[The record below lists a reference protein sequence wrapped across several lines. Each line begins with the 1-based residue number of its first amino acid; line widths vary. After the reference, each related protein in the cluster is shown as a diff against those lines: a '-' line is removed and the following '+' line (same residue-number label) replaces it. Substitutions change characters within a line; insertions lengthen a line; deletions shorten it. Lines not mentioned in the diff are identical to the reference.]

1 MKLLKPERMTMKRRP
16 RLSRTLRRAVFA
28 AALLAFA
35 PAPGFTGGPGTAGVQ
50 VLKTD
55 MSPRA
60 AGMGGAFVAVADDVY
75 SANYNP
81 AGLGQLYFPET
92 SAMYL
97 SGFDDSKL
105 QFLAFGMPLPIQGL
119 AGMDK
124 PGLAISAIFS
134 DSGKF
139 VYTNTDDVGHPLTMD
154 AESTRVIALSYAEK
168 VYSNEVNLEGYNAK
182 IEQYLG
188 LSVKYISSE
197 LLETYSASALAFD
210 GGWLAR
216 DPNLGLTL
224 GASIS
229 NFGSGIKYFRELT
242 PLPTTLRLGISY
254 QRPTVM
260 SQSILLSLEY
270 DHYLNES
277 LKSLRAGLEYHFQ
290 EIFNFRLGYR
300 GLEDNRGPTFGL
312 GIHYE
317 NFALDVGMSV
327 GGEVFNTTQVAFA
340 YKFAGWRTAEYKAK
354 MQYRDREEAAPK
366 PAKAKPAAKEPV
378 KPAKPAKPQKKDTDF
393 FWIY

>member
-1 MKLLKPERMTMKRRP
+1 MKLLKPEKMTLKHRQ
-16 RLSRTLRRAVFA
+16 RLLQTLRRAVFP
-28 AALLAFA
+28 AALLTFA
-35 PAPGFTGGPGTAGVQ
+35 QAPVLAGGPGSAGVQ
-50 VLKTD
+50 ILKTD

-81 AGLGQLYFPET
+81 AGLGQLYFPEA

-105 QFLAFGMPLPIQGL
+105 QFLAFGMPLPIQGF

-139 VYTNTDDVGHPLTMD
+139 VYTNTDDASHPLTMD
-154 AESTRVIALSYAEK
+154 AESTRVLSLSYAEK
-168 VYSNEVNLEGYNAK
+168 VYSNELNLEGYNAK

-210 GGWLAR
+210 GGWLVR
-216 DPNLGLTL
+216 DPNLGLTF
-224 GASIS
+224 GASVS
-229 NFGSGIKYFRELT
+229 NFGSGIKYFREMT
-242 PLPTTLRLGISY
+242 PLPTTLRLGLSY
-254 QRPTVM
+254 QHPTVM
-260 SQSILLSLEY
+260 SQSVLLSLEY
-270 DHYLNES
+270 DYYMNES

-290 EIFNFRLGYR
+290 EYFNFRLGYK

-312 GIHYE
+312 GVHYE
-317 NFALDVGMSV
+317 NFALDLGMSV

-340 YKFAGWRTAEYKAK
+340 YKFAGWRTAEYKVK
-354 MQYRDREEAAPK
+354 MHYRDREETSPTPSKVK
-366 PAKAKPAAKEPV
+366 PAVKEPV
-378 KPAKPAKPQKKDTDF
+378 KPAKSVKPAKKDADF